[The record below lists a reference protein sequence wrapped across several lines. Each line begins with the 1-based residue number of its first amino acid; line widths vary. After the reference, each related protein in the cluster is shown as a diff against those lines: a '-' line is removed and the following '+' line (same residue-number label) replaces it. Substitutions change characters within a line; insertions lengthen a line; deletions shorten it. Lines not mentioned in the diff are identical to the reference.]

1 MAKIAIVYYSM
12 YGHIA
17 TMAEEIKAGIEAEG
31 AVCDIYRIPET
42 LSDEI
47 LTKMYAPPKNE
58 NHPIISNPETLT
70 EYDGIMFGVPGRYGI
85 MAAQV
90 KVRFLCFLV
99 CCQSGALPT
108 CCYVDKIL
116 IHHMSYDTDFHGR
129 HGWDMAKGCLARQTG
144 GMFLFHQFTRWG
156 TRNDWIEYG
165 DIFYPP
171 RHVIRPIGL

>member
-1 MAKIAIVYYSM
+1 MGHNFRVVSVNNTRTNSPKPRQQQTANYIKMAKIAIVYYSM

-58 NHPIISNPETLT
+58 NHPIISTPETLT

-90 KVRFLCFLV
+90 KVR
-99 CCQSGALPT
+99 
-108 CCYVDKIL
+108 
-116 IHHMSYDTDFHGR
+116 
-129 HGWDMAKGCLARQTG
+129 
-144 GMFLFHQFTRWG
+144 
-156 TRNDWIEYG
+156 
-165 DIFYPP
+165 IF
-171 RHVIRPIGL
+171 VSNQ